1 MSLLKIEHLTKYFGG
16 LKAVSDFSIE
26 IQEGE
31 ITGLIGPNGSG
42 KTTIFNMITGIYKP
56 SFGRIYFLGKDITG
70 LPPYKITAL
79 GIARTFQNLRLFQNL
94 SVLENVMIGYH
105 LKTRYS
111 LIDALIS
118 SKIYNKCEKE
128 AQKEALKLLEFL
140 GLAEFKQEL
149 AGSLPYGL
157 QKKLEIARALATNP
171 RLLLLD
177 EPAAGMNPEEVREIM
192 QFIDRI
198 KKEFNLTIF
207 VIDHQMRLIMGICP
221 RIVVIHH
228 GVIIAEGS
236 PIEIQRNP
244 KVLEAYLGKEEQNA

>member
-1 MSLLKIEHLTKYFGG
+1 MNLLKVEHLTKYFGG
-16 LKAVSDFSIE
+16 LKAVSNFSVE

-31 ITGLIGPNGSG
+31 IVGLIGPNGSG

-56 SFGRIYFLGKDITG
+56 SSGKVYFMGKDITS
-70 LPPYKITAL
+70 LRPYEITAL

-105 LKTRYS
+105 LKTGYS

-118 SKIYNKCEKE
+118 SRRYKKCELEVRKE
-128 AQKEALKLLEFL
+128 SLKLLEFL

-157 QKKLEIARALATNP
+157 QKKLEVARALATNP

-177 EPAAGMNPEEVREIM
+177 EPAAGMNPEEVREMI
-192 QFIDRI
+192 QFIDKI

-207 VIDHQMRLIMGICP
+207 VVDHQMRLIMGICP
-221 RIVVIHH
+221 RIIVIHH
-228 GVIIAEGS
+228 GIIIAEGS
-236 PIEIQRNP
+236 PAEIQRNP
-244 KVLEAYLGKEEQNA
+244 KVLEAYLGKEGQNA